1 MNNRRHMVHSM
12 HFGRAFWLN
21 LDNELMSA
29 PWLKDGTVLD
39 GTHGTEDQ
47 TDYVSEWTD
56 LEGLNMSALLSIHKD
71 LILESVNYYGDP
83 K

>member
-1 MNNRRHMVHSM
+1 MINRRHMVHSM

-56 LEGLNMSALLSIHKD
+56 LEGLNMDALLSIHKD

>member
-56 LEGLNMSALLSIHKD
+56 LEGLNMDALLSIHKD